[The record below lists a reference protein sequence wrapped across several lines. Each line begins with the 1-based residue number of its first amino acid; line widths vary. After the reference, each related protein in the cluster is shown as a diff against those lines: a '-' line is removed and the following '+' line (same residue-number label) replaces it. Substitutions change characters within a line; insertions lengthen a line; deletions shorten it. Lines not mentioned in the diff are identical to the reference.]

1 MAKWVYEFG
10 DGSAEGKSD
19 MRDLLGGKGANLAEM
34 ANLGLPVPPG
44 FTVTTEVCTYFYDH
58 GKTYPPELEAQVAAA
73 LERAGTIAGHVF
85 GDENSPLLVSV
96 RSGSRASMPG
106 MMDTVLNLGLTDRT
120 VEALA
125 RPARVDVNQA
135 VSGMRALLTSTLG
148 GTIQIVCDLD
158 DDAWPALADPTQL
171 ELVLLNLTIN
181 ARDAMQTGG
190 TITIV
195 TSNAV
200 LAVPLG
206 PTDPPPGEYVVLHV
220 RDDGAGMTPETL
232 SRVFEPFFTTKGG
245 RGSGLGLPQ
254 VLGIAQQLGG
264 GVRVTSEPGRGTT
277 VGLYMPRCLTEA
289 RPAPSTDIVPDQ
301 DQGRAL
307 HGRTVLL
314 VDDDD
319 DVRIAARALLGQLG
333 CIVVEE
339 SEGRSAIAR
348 VRRPR
353 AARPRDHR
361 LRHARHERRRHR
373 RPDPRDPAQTCPCW
387 SSPATPT
394 PTISPAS
401 PAVFPRCRS
410 RSAVRPSR
418 RCCRPCLVPRRLT
431 RSRRPFPPSSMPFP
445 SPGPARSIRYRHA
458 ARAAT
463 AARQEAR
470 RGVVQVAEP
479 LEPTRQSRQ
488 M

>member
-1 MAKWVYEFG
+1 
-10 DGSAEGKSD
+10 
-19 MRDLLGGKGANLAEM
+19 MRDEEAIDRELHAFRRRDGGTATLEISAAPIYEEGRAVLAVAAFQDVSARVKAEADLRQAHKMDALGQLTGGIAHDTNNLLTAILGNLDLLEPRLVDAEQRQLLHNALTATERGAKLTGQLLG
-34 ANLGLPVPPG
+34 
-44 FTVTTEVCTYFYDH
+44 FSRR
-58 GKTYPPELEAQVAAA
+58 QA
-73 LERAGTIAGHVF
+73 LE
-85 GDENSPLLVSV
+85 
-96 RSGSRASMPG
+96 
-106 MMDTVLNLGLTDRT
+106 
-120 VEALA
+120 
-125 RPARVDVNQA
+125 PARVDVNQA

-348 VRRPR
+348 VAGPERLDLAIIDYAMPGMNGADTADRIRAIRPNLPVLVITGYADADHLPGIAGR
-353 AARPRDHR
+353 FPTLQKPFRGAALASLLPTLLGPAPAD
-361 LRHARHERRRHR
+361 AVTQAV
-373 RPDPRDPAQTCPCW
+373 PAQLYAFPK
-387 SSPATPT
+387 SRAREIDPLSP
-394 PTISPAS
+394 
-401 PAVFPRCRS
+401 RS
-410 RSAVRPSR
+410 TR
-418 RCCRPCLVPRRLT
+418 RD
-431 RSRRPFPPSSMPFP
+431 S
-445 SPGPARSIRYRHA
+445 G
-458 ARAAT
+458 
-463 AARQEAR
+463 
-470 RGVVQVAEP
+470 
-479 LEPTRQSRQ
+479 
-488 M
+488 